1 MQKKTIPRNQKGLSF
16 PVKGTIVKNVGKRTL
31 ESTWKRQRDVP
42 RGTLYMMDSASKK
55 HSVLSNEMIDEKRLA
70 MRNFY
75 NHLYRQTYQKL
86 KTKT

>member
-1 MQKKTIPRNQKGLSF
+1 MSGKGRQKAHG
-16 PVKGTIVKNVGKRTL
+16 
-31 ESTWKRQRDVP
+31 KRQRDVP
-42 RGTLYMMDSASKK
+42 RGTLYLMDSASKK